1 MEFLD
6 YHEYGIK
13 YEFHDLDDGQI
24 IELFDGDKSCAKM
37 FLRLIN
43 HQINLSSV
51 ECDCPKLKGK
61 CFNIFMRI
69 LVKERDQI
77 FKKKLSPATEV
88 ALIISPEYRDGVL
101 EKDAFVKLQKL
112 YRTYGFLN
120 YDKRNK
126 PYAVSTLNLIDQV
139 VNNNLVIIDD
149 PNITPIQL
157 YTGTP
162 ERPNKINNS
171 EKEYE
176 VHRKN
181 LEKMFNDA
189 KHRYMSSTVSSRSKS
204 VNKGRGKKLS
214 GKKLSGRKLSG
225 RKLSGRKLSG
235 KKLSGRKLSGRKL
248 SGRKLSGRKLIK
260 TKRKRRFPK

>member
-13 YEFHDLDDGQI
+13 YEFHDLDDGQF

-43 HQINLSSV
+43 DQINLSSV

-88 ALIISPEYRDGVL
+88 ALIISPEYRDGVS
-101 EKDAFVKLQKL
+101 EKDAFEKLQKL

-149 PNITPIQL
+149 PNITPVNL
-157 YTGTP
+157 YKRTP
-162 ERPNKINNS
+162 ERPQKINNS
-171 EKEYE
+171 EKKYE
-176 VHRKN
+176 PTQPLKIVFKEEIN
-181 LEKMFNDA
+181 LKP
-189 KHRYMSSTVSSRSKS
+189 RYMSSTVSSLS
-204 VNKGRGKKLS
+204 KGR
-214 GKKLSGRKLSG
+214 GRKLSG
-225 RKLSGRKLSG
+225 RKLSGRKLTN
-235 KKLSGRKLSGRKL
+235 R
-248 SGRKLSGRKLIK
+248 
-260 TKRKRRFPK
+260 TTRKRRFPK

>member
-6 YHEYGIK
+6 YQEYGIK
-13 YEFHDLDDGQI
+13 YEFYDLDDGQI
-24 IELFDGDKSCAKM
+24 IELFDGDRPCAKM

-51 ECDCPKLKGK
+51 ECDCPKLKGR

-101 EKDAFVKLQKL
+101 EKDAFEKLQKL

-139 VNNNLVIIDD
+139 VNNNLLIIDD
-149 PNITPIQL
+149 PNITPIKL

-176 VHRKN
+176 LHRKN
-181 LEKMFNDA
+181 LEKTFNEA
-189 KHRYMSSTVSSRSKS
+189 NNVKPRYMSSTMSSRSKS
-204 VNKGRGKKLS
+204 VKKGRGKKRSSHKFS
-214 GKKLSGRKLSG
+214 GHKFSGHKFSG
-225 RKLSGRKLSG
+225 HKFTNR
-235 KKLSGRKLSGRKL
+235 
-248 SGRKLSGRKLIK
+248 
-260 TKRKRRFPK
+260 TTRKRRFSK

>member
-6 YHEYGIK
+6 YQEYGIK
-13 YEFHDLDDGQI
+13 YEFHDLDDGQF
-24 IELFDGDKSCAKM
+24 IELFDGDKPCAKM

-51 ECDCPKLKGK
+51 ECDCPKLKGR

-101 EKDAFVKLQKL
+101 EKDAFEKLQKL

-157 YTGTP
+157 YTETP

-171 EKEYE
+171 EKEYDL
-176 VHRKN
+176 HRKN
-181 LEKMFNDA
+181 LEKTFNETNP
-189 KHRYMSSTVSSRSKS
+189 RYMSSTVSSRSKS
-204 VNKGRGKKLS
+204 VKKGRGKKRS
-214 GKKLSGRKLSG
+214 SHKFNGHKFNGHKFTN
-225 RKLSGRKLSG
+225 
-235 KKLSGRKLSGRKL
+235 
-248 SGRKLSGRKLIK
+248 K
-260 TKRKRRFPK
+260 TKRKRRFSK

>member
-13 YEFHDLDDGQI
+13 YEFHDLDDGQF

-43 HQINLSSV
+43 DQINLSSV

-61 CFNIFMRI
+61 CFNIFI
-69 LVKERDQI
+69 
-77 FKKKLSPATEV
+77 KKLSPATEV
-88 ALIISPEYRDGVL
+88 ALIISPEYRDGVS
-101 EKDAFVKLQKL
+101 EKDAFEKLQKL

-149 PNITPIQL
+149 PNITPVKL
-157 YTGTP
+157 YKRTP
-162 ERPNKINNS
+162 ERPQKINNS
-171 EKEYE
+171 ENKYE

-181 LEKMFNDA
+181 LEKMFNEA
-189 KHRYMSSTVSSRSKS
+189 KHGYMSSTVSSRLKS
-204 VNKGRGKKLS
+204 FKGRGKTRS
-214 GKKLSGRKLSG
+214 GKKLSSRKLSS
-225 RKLSGRKLSG
+225 RKLSSRKLS
-235 KKLSGRKLSGRKL
+235 
-248 SGRKLSGRKLIK
+248 
-260 TKRKRRFPK
+260 KRRFPK

>member
-13 YEFHDLDDGQI
+13 YEFHDLDDGQF
-24 IELFDGDKSCAKM
+24 IELFDGDRPCAKM
-37 FLRLIN
+37 MLRLIN
-43 HQINLSSV
+43 DQINLSSV
-51 ECDCPKLKGK
+51 ECNCPKLRGK

-88 ALIISPEYRDGVL
+88 ALFISPEYRDGVS
-101 EKDAFVKLQKL
+101 EKDAFEKLQKL

-149 PNITPIQL
+149 PNITPVKL
-157 YTGTP
+157 YKRTP
-162 ERPNKINNS
+162 ERPQKINNS
-171 EKEYE
+171 ENKYESTQSLKIVFKKEN
-176 VHRKN
+176 N
-181 LEKMFNDA
+181 LKP
-189 KHRYMSSTVSSRSKS
+189 RYMSSTVSSRSK
-204 VNKGRGKKLS
+204 GRGKKLS
-214 GKKLSGRKLSG
+214 GKKLTN
-225 RKLSGRKLSG
+225 
-235 KKLSGRKLSGRKL
+235 
-248 SGRKLSGRKLIK
+248 K
-260 TKRKRRFPK
+260 TTRKRRFSK

>member
-13 YEFHDLDDGQI
+13 YEFHDLDDGQF
-24 IELFDGDKSCAKM
+24 IELFDGDRPCAKM

-43 HQINLSSV
+43 DQINLSSV

-88 ALIISPEYRDGVL
+88 ALIISPEYRDGVS
-101 EKDAFVKLQKL
+101 EIDAFEKLQKL

-126 PYAVSTLNLIDQV
+126 PYAVSTLNLIEQV

-149 PNITPIQL
+149 PNITPVKL
-157 YTGTP
+157 YKRTP
-162 ERPNKINNS
+162 ERPQKINNS
-171 EKEYE
+171 ENKYE

-181 LEKMFNDA
+181 SEKMFNEA
-189 KHRYMSSTVSSRSKS
+189 KHRYMSSTVSSRSKG
-204 VNKGRGKKLS
+204 VKGRGKTRS

-225 RKLSGRKLSG
+225 RKLSS
-235 KKLSGRKLSGRKL
+235 RKLSGRKL
-248 SGRKLSGRKLIK
+248 SSRKLS
-260 TKRKRRFPK
+260 KRRFPK